1 MGQSSRNS
9 NMARIFASVAMVALA
24 SAAPQFT
31 GDSSNAIILQEQRFN
46 AGAGKFG
53 AAYAQEDGVVFR
65 EESGGNNE
73 RIGQYSYI
81 DDKGKTIT
89 VKYSAGINGFRILE
103 GDHIPSGGQNSAL
116 TATNAAGEPEE
127 YDYEYYDDR
136 KPQSV
141 LSTPT
146 TPLITLSTFWV
157 VTLPGIWLVA
167 SSQHLDP
174 DLQSLLSQGGRAIH
188 PARSSW
194 IGSLKVSTSTSG
206 LSRAEPTRLLLLD
219 LCVMRENVQF
229 LLCIFFWTDLHVFNK
244 KNQTQK

>member
-116 TATNAAGEPEE
+116 AATNPAGHLAG
-127 YDYEYYDDR
+127 R
-136 KPQSV
+136 V
-141 LSTPT
+141 FT
-146 TPLITLSTFWV
+146 TPA
-157 VTLPGIWLVA
+157 PGLVQPVDHRRKNFPPGQIQLDRFPEGFNFNFR
-167 SSQHLDP
+167 SQ
-174 DLQSLLSQGGRAIH
+174 QG
-188 PARSSW
+188 
-194 IGSLKVSTSTSG
+194 
-206 LSRAEPTRLLLLD
+206 
-219 LCVMRENVQF
+219 
-229 LLCIFFWTDLHVFNK
+229 
-244 KNQTQK
+244 

>member
-9 NMARIFASVAMVALA
+9 ATETNMARIIASVAMVALA
-24 SAAPQFT
+24 SAAPQFQ

-81 DDKGKTIT
+81 DDTGKTIT

-103 GDHIPSGGQNSAL
+103 GDHIPSGGQNSAHA
-116 TATNAAGEPEE
+116 ATNVAGEPEE

-136 KPQSV
+136 QPQSV
-141 LSTPT
+141 FVNPHDPSHYTKHLLGGDLAGHLAGRVFT
-146 TPLITLSTFWV
+146 TPR
-157 VTLPGIWLVA
+157 PGLAQPVEPEGKA
-167 SSQHLDP
+167 SP
-174 DLQSLLSQGGRAIH
+174 RV
-188 PARSSW
+188 RSSW
-194 IGSLKVSTSTSG
+194 IGSLKVSTSTSVP
-206 LSRAEPTRLLLLD
+206 SKAKPETVVFTRFPHG
-219 LCVMRENVQF
+219 R
-229 LLCIFFWTDLHVFNK
+229 
-244 KNQTQK
+244 